1 MRKYNQNEKVKQS
14 KALYFSSFEKLY
26 KSCVSPREQAP
37 ERYLYENYN
46 NNIYIRLF
54 KLFPNL
60 ITKESY
66 NWWVTRRVWGF
77 RHQIS
82 KAKYLKMS
90 VANIGKLQE
99 NTAALCKKISQNVGR
114 TYREASGEH
123 RITVQNGCETLWIST
138 IKGFGYVWPG
148 KLKHPP
154 LPSGGRRR
162 MRNIRMECQRR
173 RIPDVRHPGGM
184 SAQQNSGCKTS
195 GWNVG
200 ATEFRM

>member
-37 ERYLYENYN
+37 ERYLYEYYN

-82 KAKYLKMS
+82 KAKYLK
-90 VANIGKLQE
+90 
-99 NTAALCKKISQNVGR
+99 ISKAKCRSHISGSFRR
-114 TYREASGEH
+114 TQRHCAKWLRNS
-123 RITVQNGCETLWIST
+123 
-138 IKGFGYVWPG
+138 PG
-148 KLKHPP
+148 KRYKRIRICLTGEVETPFS
-154 LPSGGRRR
+154 LIRRQASDAKYP
-162 MRNIRMECQRR
+162 EKVC
-173 RIPDVRHPGGM
+173 
-184 SAQQNSGCKTS
+184 AGCKTS
-195 GWNVG
+195 GWNGGG
-200 ATEFRM
+200 AEFWM